1 LEAVF
6 ILLEFYFLREDFLS
20 APIHSPPLWFVNCP
34 EKVENKDSY
43 KHKSKTVASTD
54 EGAITSTSTSTRAST
69 RTSDDRGR
77 RRAEARPER

>member
-54 EGAITSTSTSTRAST
+54 EGAITSTSTRAST

-77 RRAEARPER
+77 RRAEARLER